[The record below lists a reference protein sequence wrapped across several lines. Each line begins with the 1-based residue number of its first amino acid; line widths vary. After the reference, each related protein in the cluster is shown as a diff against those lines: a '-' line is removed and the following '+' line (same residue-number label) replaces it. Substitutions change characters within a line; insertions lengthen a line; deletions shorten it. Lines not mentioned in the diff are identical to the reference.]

1 MIDGRSIYSPIH
13 SETFWDQLQVP
24 LDDIERIEVI
34 SGPGGTQWGANAV
47 NGVINIITKK
57 SSDTQGGLVDLKAG
71 SVDQNGLLQYGGKF
85 GAGGT
90 WRVYGQGLGRRPFGA
105 TRRRQR
111 RRRLARRQ
119 TGFRTDWQNDND
131 TVMMEGDFYR
141 NNDQLDNGRQ
151 YGGDLVGRWDHRLAD
166 GSAVEV
172 QTFV

>member
-1 MIDGRSIYSPIH
+1 M
-13 SETFWDQLQVP
+13 
-24 LDDIERIEVI
+24 
-34 SGPGGTQWGANAV
+34 
-47 NGVINIITKK
+47 
-57 SSDTQGGLVDLKAG
+57 DLKAG

-90 WRVYGQGLGRRPFGA
+90 CRVYGQGLGVGPSVQPGGA
-105 TRRRQR
+105 S
-111 RRRLARRQ
+111 AGDGWHGAQ

-172 QTFV
+172 QTSV